1 MSKILRQVRNAPA
14 VPIGSRDI
22 DAEVQQHA
30 EEKLRRLL
38 PMVDVLTDS
47 RGARLIPVTEITK
60 IEKAFLDEIAA
71 SSKLGREQGIKEGHA
86 RGLQEGLAKSR
97 EVMNQMQKAI
107 GDVVGQ
113 RQSLLDE
120 AKEHVLDLILKIS
133 HKVTFNAVEVDP
145 EVTAK
150 IIRGV
155 IDTLIDRSRLK
166 IKVHPDHLPI
176 IEQNINQFLEGST
189 SIKEI
194 AIQADPRVGYGG
206 CFIETP
212 SGDIDARLE
221 SQFEIIAS
229 QLRTVEDGE

>member
-14 VPIGSRDI
+14 VPIGSREVDE
-22 DAEVQQHA
+22 EVQQEA
-30 EEKLRRLL
+30 EDKLKRLL
-38 PMVDVLTDS
+38 PTVNVLTDS
-47 RGARLIPVTEITK
+47 RGAKLIPVTEIVK
-60 IEKAFLDEIAA
+60 VEKALLNETASAA
-71 SSKLGREQGIKEGHA
+71 KLGREQGYEAGHA
-86 RGLQEGLAKSR
+86 KGLEEGLAKSR

-107 GDVVGQ
+107 RDVVGQ
-113 RQSLLDE
+113 REALLDE
-120 AKEHVLDLILKIS
+120 AKEHVLDLVLKIS
-133 HKVTFNAVEVDP
+133 RKVTYNAVEVDP

-176 IEQNINQFLEGST
+176 IDQNINEFLRGST
-189 SIKEI
+189 AIKEI
-194 AIQADPRVGYGG
+194 AIEADPRVAYGG

-212 SGDIDARLE
+212 TGDIDARLE

-229 QLRTVEDGE
+229 QLRFTEDTE